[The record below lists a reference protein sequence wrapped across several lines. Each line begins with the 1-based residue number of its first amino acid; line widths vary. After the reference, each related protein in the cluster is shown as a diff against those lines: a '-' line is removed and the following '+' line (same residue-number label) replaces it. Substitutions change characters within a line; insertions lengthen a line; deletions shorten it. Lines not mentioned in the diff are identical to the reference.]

1 MGDQK
6 NRIEIAQMKPT
17 STPTLDTAT
26 RLGRFKLLR
35 IHGEMG
41 CFHGELTG
49 PLEHHDEAAYGC
61 VQREGFASKR

>member
-26 RLGRFKLLR
+26 RLGGPL
-35 IHGEMG
+35 HGEMG
-41 CFHGELTG
+41 RFHGELTG

>member
-26 RLGRFKLLR
+26 RLGGLL
-35 IHGEMG
+35 HGEMG

-61 VQREGFASKR
+61 VQREGFAPKR

>member
-26 RLGRFKLLR
+26 RFGGALRGEVGRFR
-35 IHGEMG
+35 
-41 CFHGELTG
+41 GELTG